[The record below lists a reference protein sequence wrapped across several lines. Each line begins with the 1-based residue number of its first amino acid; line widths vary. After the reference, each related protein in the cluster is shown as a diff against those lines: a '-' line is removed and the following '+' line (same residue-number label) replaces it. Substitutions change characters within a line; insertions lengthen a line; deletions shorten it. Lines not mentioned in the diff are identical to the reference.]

1 VQIMTDEAQVMNNG
15 SLRRL
20 MGNQHQLIVLGNGF
34 DLECGLRSKYTDF
47 RDLRKWTMRPSG
59 GTEDLF
65 DIANDLAGE
74 RDELKG
80 LLSRISDLLKRRE
93 EVRLEYLDF
102 MDSGSCSSVVDW
114 GKRKLEIS
122 EEIKQLK
129 KTVTKKC
136 KNILGKKGE
145 DSQFNLKLKAV
156 CDIFLFFNRR
166 DVHTKLVMK
175 KSDIVKK
182 DYCKGAYEA
191 GLTVWDILLCDKN
204 LFDWFNVESAIQQ
217 QMTSIDKS
225 KSYRQIASVIS
236 RILNNQF
243 FSPSSFT
250 EKNGAIDVE
259 DIAAWFLYHNYENYF
274 SSEKVLS
281 NDELNQFVARVMLTE
296 LIRFEDAFGKY
307 LQSAIENAGP
317 YYYEHAGEL
326 LRIIANADMDNTG
339 NIMNIS
345 ILSFNYT
352 NPLGESLEIN
362 GTPTTLVNVHG
373 SYTQHCIFGID
384 GKDYMLDNDIRPFTK
399 TYRLMSLNNPN
410 IGQLVHTYHAG
421 MQDNSTNMIKFYG
434 HSLGEADYS
443 YFQSIFDGVNLYES
457 HTRLMF
463 FYRPKRNEDGS
474 RGNADGAE
482 EDMKDKVS
490 KLLTEYGK
498 TMENKDHGRNL
509 IHKLLLEG
517 RLEVRAIPQNN

>member
-1 VQIMTDEAQVMNNG
+1 
-15 SLRRL
+15 
-20 MGNQHQLIVLGNGF
+20 
-34 DLECGLRSKYTDF
+34 
-47 RDLRKWTMRPSG
+47 
-59 GTEDLF
+59 
-65 DIANDLAGE
+65 
-74 RDELKG
+74 
-80 LLSRISDLLKRRE
+80 
-93 EVRLEYLDF
+93 
-102 MDSGSCSSVVDW
+102 
-114 GKRKLEIS
+114 
-122 EEIKQLK
+122 
-129 KTVTKKC
+129 
-136 KNILGKKGE
+136 
-145 DSQFNLKLKAV
+145 
-156 CDIFLFFNRR
+156 
-166 DVHTKLVMK
+166 
-175 KSDIVKK
+175 
-182 DYCKGAYEA
+182 
-191 GLTVWDILLCDKN
+191 
-204 LFDWFNVESAIQQ
+204 
-217 QMTSIDKS
+217 
-225 KSYRQIASVIS
+225 
-236 RILNNQF
+236 
-243 FSPSSFT
+243 
-250 EKNGAIDVE
+250 
-259 DIAAWFLYHNYENYF
+259 
-274 SSEKVLS
+274 
-281 NDELNQFVARVMLTE
+281 MLTE